1 MYPAILESSN
11 NVITGQ
17 PFDDSEAVSPVWADF
32 QKKVTALD
40 LSEDET
46 ARLVNAGRTAL
57 IDAFKPAYQRFIAV
71 IEKQSESASPNDGVW
86 RLPDGDAFYQRL
98 LQWFTTTDLTA
109 DEVHQLGLDNIERIH
124 GQMREI
130 MKQVG
135 FEGSL
140 QAFFVYVRENQSR
153 AFPIRTRGERRT

>member
-1 MYPAILESSN
+1 MSLLKNNLNISTLYVHDASRPHSIEYCFLFLTSATFRSKSESEKQKHTEKLRSRLSKNMSDILESSN
-11 NVITGQ
+11 NVIKGQ

-40 LSEDET
+40 LPEDET

-86 RLPDGDAFYQRL
+86 RLPDGEAF
-98 LQWFTTTDLTA
+98 
-109 DEVHQLGLDNIERIH
+109 
-124 GQMREI
+124 
-130 MKQVG
+130 
-135 FEGSL
+135 
-140 QAFFVYVRENQSR
+140 
-153 AFPIRTRGERRT
+153 